1 MNKKLSKKDL
11 KTWKDFVEGKD
22 KLYNKDILYEK
33 NEYKKKET
41 TIDLHGFSLDQANR
55 RIEKFIITCYENK
68 IEKINIITGKGLR
81 SRVEQ
86 NPYQS
91 KDLSILKYSVPE
103 FINSNSDLMRFVKK
117 IEDNGD
123 NKNSGCFTLF
133 LKIKE
138 WILTNRYLLPIVQD
152 FP

>member
-22 KLYNKDILYEK
+22 KLYNKDTIYKEPK
-33 NEYKKKET
+33 YKKKES

-55 RIEKFIITCYENK
+55 RIEKFIINCYEKK
-68 IEKINIITGKGLR
+68 IEKLNIITGKGLR

-103 FINSNSDLMRFVKK
+103 FIKFNSELMRFIKK
-117 IEDNGD
+117 IEDNAD

-152 FP
+152 FH

>member
-11 KTWKDFVEGKD
+11 KTWKEFIEGKD
-22 KLYNKDILYEK
+22 KLYNKDTIYKEPK
-33 NEYKKKET
+33 YKKKES

-55 RIEKFIITCYENK
+55 RIEKFVINCYEKK
-68 IEKINIITGKGLR
+68 IEKLNIITGKGLR

-103 FINSNSDLMRFVKK
+103 FIKSNSDLMRIIKK
-117 IEDNGD
+117 IEDSTD
-123 NKNSGCFTLF
+123 NKNLGFFTLF

-138 WILTNRYLLPIVQD
+138 
-152 FP
+152 

>member
-11 KTWKDFVEGKD
+11 KTWKDFVEGKG
-22 KLYNKDILYEK
+22 KLYNKDIIYKEP
-33 NEYKKKET
+33 NYKKKGA

-55 RIEKFIITCYENK
+55 RIEKFIINCYEKK
-68 IEKINIITGKGLR
+68 IEKLNIITGKGLR

-103 FINSNSDLMRFVKK
+103 FIKSNSELMRFIKK

-123 NKNSGCFTLF
+123 NKNSGCFTLY

-138 WILTNRYLLPIVQD
+138 
-152 FP
+152 

>member
-22 KLYNKDILYEK
+22 KIYNKDTIYKEPK
-33 NEYKKKET
+33 YKKKES

-55 RIEKFIITCYENK
+55 RIEKFIINCYEKK
-68 IEKINIITGKGLR
+68 IEKLNIITGKGLR

-103 FINSNSDLMRFVKK
+103 FIKSNSELMRFIKK

-123 NKNSGCFTLF
+123 NKNSGCFTLY

-138 WILTNRYLLPIVQD
+138 
-152 FP
+152 